1 VKADKRRSAGFSRR
15 KFMQTAAAGA
25 AAAAGAPMLPGTAQA
40 KGKSRKPPHLDPDVI
55 LTNGR
60 IHTMDAKNTIASSVA
75 IKNGRFMEIET
86 GRGHIHAGSR
96 TKVIDL
102 RGRTVVPG
110 IIDNH
115 NHLVL
120 MGNRPGYHTPLEN
133 ANSIADVQASYAARA
148 REIPAG
154 AWITTIGGFHSN
166 HIYGI
171 PGDKLSGRF
180 PTLAELDAAVPNNP
194 VFMAISF
201 SGPGATNSLGRS
213 ILQSQGVVVGS
224 NGEIAAGFPSSECT
238 KALLFL
244 RQTLLDSAQ
253 RRRGVLDAMDYAA
266 GLGVTT
272 HIDQGAFQATNTATD
287 GAAHEDNFMMHVPF
301 LRVYEEGKGSVRLR
315 INFLHMEAD
324 QATPELVQ
332 RLKNAFP
339 FIGDDMVKTGGI
351 GEFIAQGTNAA
362 SPFLAAARRVA
373 AAGWRA
379 EVHSLGRRA
388 SPTSGAPDYELEI
401 SAFETVNTEFPG
413 VVGDK
418 RWVVAHVPGITQ
430 EWIDR
435 FKAIGGGLSLTG
447 WQYLAGGFQANPIA
461 PYAGPPFRMIVDS
474 GINAGLSSD
483 GMQIAPMNPWIH
495 MYYATTGLNA
505 RGEAINNNPAVTSP
519 LKDQRITRQE
529 ALALYT
535 RDNGWF
541 VREEND
547 LGTIEPGKLADLVV
561 LNHDYFK
568 VPNEDL
574 KKIRSVLTLV
584 GGRIVYDARVLHVD
598 RRDRDDD
605 DDD

>member
-1 VKADKRRSAGFSRR
+1 MKQDKRRSGGFSRR
-15 KFMQTAAAGA
+15 KFVQTAAAV
-25 AAAAGAPMLPGTAQA
+25 AGGTMLAGTAQA
-40 KGKSRKPPHLDPDVI
+40 KGKGKSRKPPHLDPDVI

-60 IHTMDAKNTIASSVA
+60 IHTMDEKNTVASSVA
-75 IKNGRFMEIET
+75 IKNGRFMEIES

-133 ANSIADVQASYAARA
+133 ANSIADVQATYAARA
-148 REIPAG
+148 KEIPNG
-154 AWITTIGGFHSN
+154 AWITTIGGFHFN

-213 ILQSQGVVVGS
+213 ILQSQGVVVGP
-224 NGEIAAGFPSSECT
+224 NGEIAASFPSSECT

-253 RRRGVLDAMDYAA
+253 RRRGVLDAMNYAA
-266 GLGVTT
+266 SLGVTT

-324 QATPELVQ
+324 QATPELAQ

-351 GEFIAQGTNAA
+351 GEFIAQGTATT

-379 EVHSLGRRA
+379 EVHSLGRRTTTN
-388 SPTSGAPDYELEI
+388 PTAPADFELEI
-401 SAFETVNTEFPG
+401 SAFETVNSEFPG

-418 RWVVAHVPGITQ
+418 RWVIAHVPGITQ

-447 WQYLAGGFQANPIA
+447 WQYLAGNLPTNALNA

-495 MYYATTGLNA
+495 MYFATTGVNA
-505 RGEAINNNPAVTSP
+505 RGVLINPGQQIN
-519 LKDQRITRQE
+519 RQE

-535 RDNGWF
+535 RNNGWF

-547 LGTIEPGKLADLVV
+547 LGSIEPGKLADLVV

-568 VPNEDL
+568 VPDEDL

-584 GGRIVYDARVLHVD
+584 GGKIVYDARVLHVD
-598 RRDRDDD
+598 RRDDDD
-605 DDD
+605 DD